1 MSSSRFQLLWSTL
14 GVALLLSVS
23 MLSRPAA
30 AFTYIVQPTDTL
42 AALAERFY
50 GKIQNERLLVAAN
63 ALDVQGGVRIIA
75 GMRLEIPAV
84 NYVRL
89 SRGETWKDLAAKYLG
104 GEHRA
109 FALADANGSKPW
121 LPPNADA
128 EVIVPYNLKVVATG
142 NESIV
147 GIAYR
152 YLGDRKAA
160 WMLDNYNQRN
170 GRRLQRGE
178 VVLVP
183 LVDIELTESGKRAA
197 RWADALLQQQV
208 AGAARDAQLRAEREI
223 PRLVGFVQGG
233 RYLEAVQHGTELS
246 SGPPLSRPQR
256 ARVARAMLEAYVALG
271 AVGRA
276 KEACASWREADPN
289 AKLDPVQLS
298 PKILTVCN
306 EQGPQGGGAADQGAA
321 KQGAA
326 DQGAADQGA
335 AKQGAADQGAA
346 KQGADRARRR

>member
-1 MSSSRFQLLWSTL
+1 MFGSRFQPLWSTL
-14 GVALLLSVS
+14 GVALLLSLS
-23 MLSRPAA
+23 TLSRPAA
-30 AFTYIVQPTDTL
+30 AFTYIAQPMDTL

-63 ALDVQGGVRIIA
+63 ALDVQGGVRIVA

-84 NYVRL
+84 NYVRI

-128 EVIVPYNLKVVATG
+128 EIIVPYNLKVVATG

-152 YLGDRKAA
+152 YLGDRKTA
-160 WMLDNYNQRN
+160 WMLDNYNQRK

-183 LVDIELTESGKRAA
+183 LVDIELTESGKQAA

-223 PRLVGFVQGG
+223 PRLASLIQSG
-233 RYLEAVQHGTELS
+233 RYLEAVNHGIELS
-246 SGPPLSRPQR
+246 SGPPLARPQR

-271 AVGRA
+271 AEGRA
-276 KEACASWREADPN
+276 KQACADWLEADPN

-298 PKILTVCN
+298 PKILVVCT
-306 EQGPQGGGAADQGAA
+306 PQGRQGEGPVPNPSAVDPDTAGKGTGAAAPSKNPSAGAR
-321 KQGAA
+321 K
-326 DQGAADQGA
+326 
-335 AKQGAADQGAA
+335 
-346 KQGADRARRR
+346 R